1 MEYAITALMVLLA
14 TVLLVVEILF
24 IPGVGFSGVMGLLSM
39 VGAVFYAFFVI
50 GNLAGWVTLLVAS
63 VICVLL
69 LLWALYGNS
78 LDRVA
83 LKKNIDSKVESVDVA
98 RFAVGDCGVARTRLA
113 LMGDVEING
122 LLVEVKS
129 EDGFID
135 EGEKVEVSRLSG
147 DSVFVKRVN
156 R

>member
-24 IPGVGFSGVMGLLSM
+24 VPGVGFAGILGLLSM
-39 VGAVFYAFFVI
+39 VGSVFYAFFII
-50 GNLAGWVTLLVAS
+50 GNVAGWVTLAIAS
-63 VICVLL
+63 VICVVL

-83 LKKNIDSKVESVDVA
+83 LKENIDSKVDAVDVA
-98 RFAVGDCGVARTRLA
+98 KFAVGDCGVARTRLA
-113 LMGDVEING
+113 LMGEADING
-122 LLVEVKS
+122 VIVEVKS
-129 EDGFID
+129 EDGLID

-147 DSVFVKRVN
+147 DSVFVKRAN
-156 R
+156 K

>member
-69 LLWALYGNS
+69 LLWALYH
-78 LDRVA
+78 
-83 LKKNIDSKVESVDVA
+83 KESDM
-98 RFAVGDCGVARTRLA
+98 T
-113 LMGDVEING
+113 
-122 LLVEVKS
+122 
-129 EDGFID
+129 
-135 EGEKVEVSRLSG
+135 
-147 DSVFVKRVN
+147 
-156 R
+156 

>member
-24 IPGVGFSGVMGLLSM
+24 VPGVGFAGMLGLLSM
-39 VGAVFYAFFVI
+39 VGAVFYAFFLI
-50 GNLAGWVTLLVAS
+50 GNLAGWVTLAVAA

-83 LKKNIDSKVESVDVA
+83 LKENIDSKVEGVDVA
-98 RFAVGDCGVARTRLA
+98 KFMIGDGGVARTRLA
-113 LMGDVEING
+113 LMGEADING
-122 LLVEVKS
+122 IIVEVKS
-129 EDGFID
+129 EDGLIE
-135 EGEKVEVSRLSG
+135 EGEKIEVSRISG